1 MAEILTKTYTYT
13 GQSDWIYDTSLVPLS
28 DFKKSDERPIT
39 QIISISASWYRYY
52 VNTTADVI
60 HTAELVFSNGTTL
73 KSNRVTKRGNGKIF
87 KIDVSFVDI
96 PDAADW
102 VESNIKLRTTQN
114 FKLDRVKWCATST
127 YPMVLTITYLS
138 SEFKPSISNAKLY
151 RANSLGAAA
160 DDGTHLSFKATLAVE
175 KLGTG
180 GSGTFTIYSG
190 DSAASTT
197 TPVYSSSVSGSTT
210 GVTISDGPTSGFTTT
225 VDSGAKKWFRME
237 FSYTATSN
245 NVESSE
251 TVSATFL
258 ITNVFTNVHL
268 AGTANG
274 GVAFGKYS
282 SATDNT
288 PMFECDY
295 PAYFLKG
302 IEMTSKGVEKR
313 TLAFDADAP
322 FVVRADNPLQPTL
335 RRFGHVIE
343 LHGEIQPTQ
352 SISDS
357 TTYYPICTLPTAY
370 APHHDITVLQQG
382 SDQSIWM
389 LRIFKRDH
397 AKRPCKVMFAR
408 YRSGG
413 SWANTTTNTWLPFHA
428 TWIV

>member
-1 MAEILTKTYTYT
+1 MSEILTRTYTYT
-13 GQSDWIYDTSLVPLS
+13 GKSSWTTGESSVALSSFEVSGDT
-28 DFKKSDERPIT
+28 RPVT
-39 QIISISASWYRYY
+39 QVLSISASWYRRQATSSA
-52 VNTTADVI
+52 VT
-60 HTAELVFSNGTTL
+60 HTAELVFSDGTTL
-73 KSNRVTKRGNGKIF
+73 KSSAVSKRGDGQTFLINT
-87 KIDVSFVDI
+87 DFVDM
-96 PDAADW
+96 PSSWNAD
-102 VESNIKLRTTQN
+102 SITMRTTLN
-114 FKLDRVKWCATST
+114 TKLKYVSWIATSSQ
-127 YPMVLTITYLS
+127 PMKLTITYLS
-138 SEFKPSISNAKLY
+138 SEFKPSITNAKLY
-151 RANSLGAAA
+151 RASSTGAAL
-160 DDGTHLSFKATLAVE
+160 DSGTCLSFKATLSVE
-175 KLGTG
+175 KTGTG

-190 DSAASTT
+190 DSASTT
-197 TPVYSSSVSGSTT
+197 TTPKYSKTEISGSTD
-210 GVTISDGPTSGFTTT
+210 GVTISAGPTSGFTTT

-245 NVESSE
+245 NVESTE
-251 TVSATFL
+251 TVSVTFL

-268 AGTANG
+268 AGKKKG

-282 SATDNT
+282 ASTDDT

-302 IEMTSKGVEKR
+302 IEMTSGGIEKR

-343 LHGEIQPTQ
+343 LHGEIQPKQ
-352 SISDS
+352 SISGS

-397 AKRPCKVMFAR
+397 AERPCKVMFAR

-413 SWANTTTNTWLPFHA
+413 SWENTTTNTWLPFHA